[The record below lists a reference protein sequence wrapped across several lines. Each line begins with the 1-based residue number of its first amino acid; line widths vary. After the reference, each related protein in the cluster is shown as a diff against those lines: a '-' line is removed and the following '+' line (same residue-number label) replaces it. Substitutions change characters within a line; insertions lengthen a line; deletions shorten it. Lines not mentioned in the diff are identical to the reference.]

1 MEDRQ
6 IVSIGIALG
15 SALGAFDTSI
25 VGTAM
30 PSVISHLGGLDLYS
44 WVFTSYMLASTIS
57 APIFGRLSD
66 IYGEKILYV
75 IGIFIYIIG
84 ASLCGLSRNIE
95 SLIIF
100 RTIQGIGGGGLFS
113 VGITI
118 IGVIYT
124 PEDRGKMQGIIGLV
138 WGLSSIIAPFIAG
151 FVIKYISWRLSFYI
165 HLPFGIFAALL
176 VFMKLNDFKDSIIVK
191 KILNINLFRNKIFII
206 SSICGFLMG
215 ASMFGSFSYMPLFI
229 QGVIRENALKTG
241 IALAPISLGW
251 SIGSFV
257 GGMLIS
263 SLGYRLMILSG
274 FASMGIGLYLSSLMY
289 ISTPFYI
296 PLENMLLI
304 GMGAG
309 FITPT
314 LVTVVQNNVPQEDIG
329 TATSFSM
336 FFRTIGGAS
345 GITAMGSILSYK
357 MANYQGYK
365 ILLNPKIRSNLIPE
379 ITILRESLANSLQT
393 IFIVA
398 LLIVII
404 GFFIGMFLPSKYA

>member
-191 KILNINLFRNKIFII
+191 KILNINLFTNKIFIL
-206 SSICGFLMG
+206 SSIC
-215 ASMFGSFSYMPLFI
+215 
-229 QGVIRENALKTG
+229 
-241 IALAPISLGW
+241 
-251 SIGSFV
+251 
-257 GGMLIS
+257 
-263 SLGYRLMILSG
+263 
-274 FASMGIGLYLSSLMY
+274 
-289 ISTPFYI
+289 
-296 PLENMLLI
+296 
-304 GMGAG
+304 
-309 FITPT
+309 
-314 LVTVVQNNVPQEDIG
+314 
-329 TATSFSM
+329 
-336 FFRTIGGAS
+336 
-345 GITAMGSILSYK
+345 
-357 MANYQGYK
+357 
-365 ILLNPKIRSNLIPE
+365 
-379 ITILRESLANSLQT
+379 
-393 IFIVA
+393 
-398 LLIVII
+398 
-404 GFFIGMFLPSKYA
+404 